1 MLNSHRQTAN
11 TATVVTVIFVDVLQS
26 ETVVLVPKPQP
37 LPKHW
42 QRSELKTSVFF
53 LGALMQAAQS
63 SFSPCKRAGVCHTAA
78 STKTGAFVH
87 VPSSPQYFFIFFLTA
102 IWNHKEIKGIK

>member
-42 QRSELKTSVFF
+42 QRSELKTSVVF

-63 SFSPCKRAGVCHTAA
+63 SFPPARGQVPAILQQALKL
-78 STKTGAFVH
+78 VH
-87 VPSSPQYFFIFFLTA
+87 LFTFPPPPNISSFSSLLQ
-102 IWNHKEIKGIK
+102 